1 MKFAVKEEI
10 ENLQVDDIWSI
21 ASEVDITI

>member
-10 ENLQVDDIWSI
+10 ENLQVDDLWSI